1 MICLVAR
8 DFVLRIVRAGVVDVA
23 FIVHVFGV
31 HPHDV
36 TGDPAD
42 LGIPTHV
49 IADLE
54 RFCHDASREAFSG
67 KCASALVALKVDRQ
81 RVRRWPRMGTFRSR
95 HELDIFIS
103 F

>member
-1 MICLVAR
+1 MICLVAL
-8 DFVLRIVRAGVVDVA
+8 DFVLRIIRAGVVDVA
-23 FIVHVFGV
+23 FVIHVLGV
-31 HPHDV
+31 YPHDV

-54 RFCHDASREAFSG
+54 RFCHDASREAYFK

-81 RVRRWPRMGTFRSR
+81 RVRR
-95 HELDIFIS
+95 
-103 F
+103 

>member
-1 MICLVAR
+1 
-8 DFVLRIVRAGVVDVA
+8 
-23 FIVHVFGV
+23 V

-36 TGDPAD
+36 TGHPAD

-54 RFCHDASREAFSG
+54 RFCHDASREAYFK

-81 RVRRWPRMGTFRSR
+81 RVRR
-95 HELDIFIS
+95 
-103 F
+103 